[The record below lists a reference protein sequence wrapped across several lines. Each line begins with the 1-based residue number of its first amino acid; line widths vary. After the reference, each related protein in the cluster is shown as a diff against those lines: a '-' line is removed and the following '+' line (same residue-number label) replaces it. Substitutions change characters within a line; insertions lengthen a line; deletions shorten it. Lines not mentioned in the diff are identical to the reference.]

1 MVFFHQLSISGSI
14 VPIKI
19 PRIHMYGENFLVNVG
34 MLPVRR
40 KKSNIPVVEMLSLG
54 VFRRSLSMPDIFF
67 DSLIAL
73 VATISILGLQF
84 FLKYRAA
91 LSGIKYVSSNLSA
104 AQGDFIPVPCSV
116 IQDTSIFPPS
126 QYRRNHYPYQNSRK
140 MYREIFSPIE
150 IHERMNVGMP
160 LVRRKK
166 AKYP

>member
-1 MVFFHQLSISGSI
+1 
-14 VPIKI
+14 
-19 PRIHMYGENFLVNVG
+19 MYRENFLVNVG
-34 MLPVRR
+34 MLAVRR

-73 VATISILGLQF
+73 VATSILGLQF

-91 LSGIKYVSSNLSA
+91 MSGIKYVSSNLSA

-126 QYRRNHYPYQNSRK
+126 
-140 MYREIFSPIE
+140 
-150 IHERMNVGMP
+150 
-160 LVRRKK
+160 
-166 AKYP
+166 